1 MEYVLIIHE
10 VEDFIAWKKV
20 FDDAA
25 IIRKNAGEKSY
36 QVLKYE
42 KEPNKIVHFS
52 KWSSIA
58 NAKSFFE
65 SPELVKIRKEAGVR
79 APEFIYLEQ
88 IEEGVL

>member
-10 VEDFIAWKKV
+10 VEDYQAWKKV
-20 FDDAA
+20 FADAA
-25 IIRKNAGEKSY
+25 TIRKHAGEQSY

-65 SPELVKIRKEAGVR
+65 SPELVKIRKEAGVK